1 MRKVNLFNYLP
12 LFMQEY
18 QEMNAILTVENEEL
32 TKEWGEIERAFNN
45 TFIFSTD
52 IYGISR
58 FEKMMKIYPRAS
70 DTLKER
76 QTKIYTK
83 WNAVLP
89 YTWKWL
95 EEYLT
100 AYFLGTSTQATPILF
115 NKEYRLD
122 VRLSSGKWFGEY
134 EYSLFTELRELIP
147 ANLIL
152 NIVNVLPK
160 LKGNMYCKSFLVYRM
175 KKDLK
180 SKAQDFTSTGN
191 MYYKSGVVYRM
202 KKEMKTNGI

>member
-1 MRKVNLFNYLP
+1 MKQVNLFNYLP

-32 TKEWGEIERAFNN
+32 TKEWQEIERAFDN

-52 IYGISR
+52 VYGISR
-58 FEKMMKIYPRAS
+58 FEKMMKLYPKAT
-70 DTLKER
+70 DTLQER
-76 QTKIYTK
+76 QTKVYTK

-89 YTWKWL
+89 YTWRWL
-95 EEYLT
+95 ENYLT

-122 VRLSSGKWFGEY
+122 VRLSSGEWFGDY
-134 EYSLFTELRELIP
+134 EYNLFNELRGLIP

-152 NIVNVLPK
+152 NVVNVLSE
-160 LKGNMYCKSFLVYRM
+160 LKGNMYCKSFIVYRM

-180 SKAQDFTSTGN
+180 SKAQDFTSVGN
-191 MYYKSGVVYRM
+191 MYSKSGMVYRI
-202 KKEMKTNGI
+202 KKEMITNGI

>member
-18 QEMNAILTVENEEL
+18 QEMNITLTVENEEL
-32 TKEWGEIERAFNN
+32 TKEWKEIERAFNN

-58 FEKMMKIYPRAS
+58 FEKMMKIYPKSS

-76 QTKIYTK
+76 QTKVYTK

-89 YTWKWL
+89 YTWRWL

-100 AYFLGTSTQATPILF
+100 AYFLGTSTQAIPILF

-134 EYSLFTELRELIP
+134 EYGLFNELRELIP

-152 NIVNVLPK
+152 NVVNVLPE

-191 MYYKSGVVYRM
+191 MYYKSGIVYRM

>member
-1 MRKVNLFNYLP
+1 MKKVNLFNYLP

-32 TKEWGEIERAFNN
+32 TKEWEEVERAFNN

-58 FEKMMKIYPRAS
+58 FEKMMKIYPKAN

-76 QTKIYTK
+76 QTKVYTK

-89 YTWKWL
+89 YTWRWL

-134 EYSLFTELRELIP
+134 EYSLFNELRELIP

-152 NIVNVLPK
+152 NVVNVLPK
-160 LKGNMYCKSFLVYRM
+160 LKGDMYCKSFLVYRM

-191 MYYKSGVVYRM
+191 MYSKSGIVYRM
-202 KKEMKTNGI
+202 KKEMRTNGI

>member
-1 MRKVNLFNYLP
+1 MKQVNLFNYLP

-32 TKEWGEIERAFNN
+32 TKEWQEIERAFDN

-52 IYGISR
+52 VYGISR
-58 FEKMMKIYPRAS
+58 FEKMMKLYPKAT
-70 DTLKER
+70 DTLQER
-76 QTKIYTK
+76 QTKVYTK

-89 YTWKWL
+89 YTWRWL
-95 EEYLT
+95 ENYLT

-122 VRLSSGKWFGEY
+122 VRLSSGEWFGDY
-134 EYSLFTELRELIP
+134 EYNLFNELRGLIP

-152 NIVNVLPK
+152 NIINVLPE
-160 LKGNMYCKSFLVYRM
+160 LKGNTYFQQK
-175 KKDLK
+175 
-180 SKAQDFTSTGN
+180 
-191 MYYKSGVVYRM
+191 
-202 KKEMKTNGI
+202 